1 MQRSVWR
8 RTNRMSNSQSS
19 LACAAVLLF
28 AAASTAS
35 AQVPVAGTVYN
46 ETTGQPTGGVALTLV
61 RFVGGMSPMEEALS
75 GADGSFAF
83 DKPLPS
89 SGGQPMLGMVWAEHD
104 GVRYSTVVQRSASTT
119 SLRVKVYST
128 DERNLPNP
136 DAHVVIFEPGGSEMV
151 VNESFIFNNVGTPP
165 RAFRSPERGT
175 VRFLLPPEAKGV
187 VQVMTSGPAGVP
199 VKGTAEPTGEENT
212 YKVDSPIKPGEN
224 RVDITYLLPHASG
237 DVFRGELLYDG
248 VATRIA
254 APDGVVVEGEALR
267 SLGQE
272 PRTKATLYETPP
284 VREYAV
290 TVTGQGRLA
299 PERAAGGGGGEGG
312 GEGGGGGGGTLRVA
326 AAPIETELMWIL
338 ALTGCI
344 FAVGFYYLFTSRAQ
358 AQVSAPQTSTGPGPT
373 QAAGSAARS
382 RKRSAASRR
391 K

>member
-1 MQRSVWR
+1 
-8 RTNRMSNSQSS
+8 MSNSQPT
-19 LACAAVLLF
+19 LAFVAVLLF
-28 AAASTAS
+28 ALTLPAS
-35 AQVPVAGTVYN
+35 AQVPVAGTVYD

-75 GADGSFAF
+75 GPDGKFAF

-104 GVRYSTVVQRSASTT
+104 GVRYSTVVRRGGSTT
-119 SLRVKVYST
+119 SLRVKVYSVEEQ
-128 DERNLPNP
+128 DLPNP
-136 DAHVVIFEPGGSEMV
+136 DAHVVIFEPGGSELV
-151 VNESFIFNNVGTPP
+151 VNESFIFNNTNTPP
-165 RAFRSPERGT
+165 RTFRNPERGT
-175 VRFLLPPEAKGV
+175 VRFLLPPEAKGI
-187 VQVMTSGPAGVP
+187 VQVTTSGPAGVQ
-199 VKGTAEPTGEENT
+199 VKGTAQPTGEENT
-212 YKVDSPIKPGEN
+212 YKVDHSIKPGEN

-237 DVFRGELLYDG
+237 DVFRGTLLYDG

-254 APDGVVVEGEALR
+254 APAGVTVEGEGLS

-290 TVTGQGRLA
+290 TVSGQGRLA
-299 PERAAGGGGGEGG
+299 PESAGGGGG
-312 GEGGGGGGGTLRVA
+312 GEGGGGGGGTLHVA

-344 FAVGFYYLFTSRAQ
+344 FATGFYFLLTSRAEP
-358 AQVSAPQTSTGPGPT
+358 QVSTGPARAT
-373 QAAGSAARS
+373 ATSAQS
-382 RKRSAASRR
+382 RKRSASSRR

>member
-1 MQRSVWR
+1 MA
-8 RTNRMSNSQSS
+8 NPQST
-19 LACAAVLLF
+19 LARAALSCAVVLLL
-28 AAASTAS
+28 AAGSTAS

-104 GVRYSTVVQRSASTT
+104 GVRYSTVVQRTASTT

-128 DERNLPNP
+128 DEQNLPNP
-136 DAHVVIFEPGGSEMV
+136 DAHVVILEPGGSEMV
-151 VNESFIFNNVGTPP
+151 VNESFIFNNIGTPP
-165 RAFRSPERGT
+165 RAFRNPERGT
-175 VRFLLPPEAKGV
+175 VRFLLPSEAKGI

-199 VKGTAEPTGEENT
+199 VKGTAEPTGEGNT

-224 RVDITYLLPHASG
+224 RVDITYLMPHASG

-254 APDGVVVEGEALR
+254 APDSVVVEGEALS

-272 PRTKATLYETPP
+272 PRTKAMLYETPP

-299 PERAAGGGGGEGG
+299 PERAAGGGRGD
-312 GEGGGGGGGTLRVA
+312 GGGGGGGTLRVA

-358 AQVSAPQTSTGPGPT
+358 AQVSAAQALAGPGPT
-373 QAAGSAARS
+373 QAAGSSARS
-382 RKRSAASRR
+382 RKRSASSRR